1 MSELMIKY
9 RGGKMVADESELL
22 NAMLELLAKK
32 SERNE
37 MGKRAKEFVEQNQ
50 GALARVMEILAP
62 YIEMSKVQAV
72 NSTTKRE
79 DPINTRNYESS

>member
-1 MSELMIKY
+1 
-9 RGGKMVADESELL
+9 MVADESELL

-50 GALARVMEILAP
+50 GALARVMGILEP
-62 YIEMSKVQAV
+62 YIEVSKVLAA
-72 NSTTKRE
+72 NNATNLKNTTNHKSS
-79 DPINTRNYESS
+79 INTRNYESG